1 MDPVVKSR
9 ARYERLVLMFV
20 CYISNFLGLGEKKWK
35 RICKHFKIKNFKT
48 Y

>member
-20 CYISNFLGLGEKKWK
+20 CYISNFLGLGEKKME
-35 RICKHFKIKNFKT
+35 KNM
-48 Y
+48 